1 MFASESTFPQVASAL
16 TELYYSFMYKNG
28 HYDDGEPAVFAFLR
42 AARVL
47 EDRLEEA
54 MGRVGLSGARYGVL
68 DQLARARDPLALG
81 ELAERLSCVRSNITQ
96 LVDRLEADGLVRRV
110 SDPDDRR
117 SIRAELTEAGL
128 ERTSQGAEQLR
139 ALGARFESV
148 VPRAECERLL
158 RATGGL

>member
-1 MFASESTFPQVASAL
+1 
-16 TELYYSFMYKNG
+16 MYETN
-28 HYDDGEPAVFAFLR
+28 DEAEPGTTVFAFLR

-68 DQLARARDPLALG
+68 DQLARASQPLALG
-81 ELAERLSCVRSNITQ
+81 ELADRLSCVRSNVTQ

-110 SDPDDRR
+110 SDPVDRR
-117 SIRAELTEAGL
+117 SIRAELTEAGV
-128 ERTSQGAEQLR
+128 ERAARGAEQLR
-139 ALGARFESV
+139 ALGDRFESV

-158 RATGGL
+158 RATESLNQPGWGREAQG